1 MTTSGT
7 ATFDQYLAGLFD
19 GEGCVSV
26 HLAKAGYITV
36 LAKVTMCDRAPV
48 EACYQRFGGAFQDG
62 KTKTRTGRF
71 IYSWTVYNAD
81 AVEALEVFSKLCLVK
96 NKVAK
101 AALPIAQSMLSNP
114 TRGVLSQEEKIARI
128 EAAKFIA
135 SINKP
140 VGAQRAL
147 DQKAVDAY
155 MAPKRMGGG
164 KKVKLSD
171 GRVFNTVSD
180 AAKALGVTVSAV
192 SYAKK
197 KDTQTAGV
205 LVELV

>member
-7 ATFDQYLAGLFD
+7 ATDQYLAGLFD

-62 KTKTRTGRF
+62 ITKTYTGRH
-71 IYSWTVYNAD
+71 IYSWTVFNAD
-81 AVEALEVFSKLCLVK
+81 AVEALEVFSNLCLVK

-101 AALPIAQSMLSNP
+101 AALPIAQSMLNNP
-114 TRGVLSQEEKIARI
+114 TRGVLTQVEKAARI
-128 EAAKFIA
+128 EVAKFIA
-135 SINKP
+135 LINKP

-147 DQKAVDAY
+147 DQKSVDAY

-164 KKVKLSD
+164 KKIKLSD
-171 GRVFNTVSD
+171 GRVFDTISD
-180 AAKALGVTVSAV
+180 AAKAIGVTVSAV

-197 KDTQTAGV
+197 KGTKTAGF

>member
-7 ATFDQYLAGLFD
+7 TSDQYLAGLFD

-26 HLAKAGYITV
+26 HLAKAGYVTV
-36 LAKVTMCDRAPV
+36 VAKVTMCDRAPV
-48 EACYQRFGGAFQDG
+48 EACYKRFGGAFQDG
-62 KTKTRTGRF
+62 KTKTYTGRY
-71 IYSWTVYNAD
+71 IYSWTVFNAE
-81 AVEALEVFSKLCLVK
+81 AVEALKVFSNLCLVK
-96 NKVAK
+96 SKVAK
-101 AALPIAQSMLSNP
+101 AALPIAQSMLNNP
-114 TRGVLSQEEKIARI
+114 TRGVLTQAEKTARI

-147 DQKAVDAY
+147 DQQSVDAY
-155 MAPKRMGGG
+155 MRPKRMGGG
-164 KKVKLSD
+164 KKIKLSD
-171 GRVFNTVSD
+171 GRVFDTVSD
-180 AAKALGVTVSAV
+180 AAKALGVTISAV

-197 KDTQTAGV
+197 KGTKTAGF

>member
-1 MTTSGT
+1 MATSGT
-7 ATFDQYLAGLFD
+7 TTDQYLAGLFD

-62 KTKTRTGRF
+62 ITKTYTGRY
-71 IYSWTVYNAD
+71 IYSWTVFNAD
-81 AVEALEVFSKLCLVK
+81 AVEALEVFSNLCLVK

-101 AALPIAQSMLSNP
+101 AALPIAQSMLNNP
-114 TRGVLSQEEKIARI
+114 TRGVLTQAEKAARI

-135 SINKP
+135 LINKP
-140 VGAQRAL
+140 VGTQRAL
-147 DQKAVDAY
+147 DQKSVDAY

-164 KKVKLSD
+164 KKIKLSD
-171 GRVFNTVSD
+171 GRVFDTISD
-180 AAKALGVTVSAV
+180 AAKAIGVTVSAV
-192 SYAKK
+192 SYAKNK
-197 KDTQTAGV
+197 GTKTAGF